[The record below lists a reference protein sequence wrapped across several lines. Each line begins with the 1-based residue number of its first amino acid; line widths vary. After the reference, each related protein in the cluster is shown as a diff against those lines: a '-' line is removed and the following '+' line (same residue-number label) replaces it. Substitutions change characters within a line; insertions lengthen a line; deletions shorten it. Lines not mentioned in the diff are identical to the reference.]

1 MKKRIRITL
10 FVICVVIGMNFLLI
24 GCFRYAVDHRKTI
37 QDTSVSPDG
46 KYELTLIEI
55 GEPVWPFGSAS
66 GRLTLKEGD
75 NQINQAD
82 FELKNDGCSIGSDCW
97 TVAWMTDYVEVV
109 LSGDEQFDEQILL
122 YFDGSMKR
130 QTLDN
135 KAESTTNKS
144 HNNAP
149 VDDPIFDRLEVR
161 CEEIESLYHALYE
174 SAEKTVPDSPWDDSS
189 FSQSS
194 IDSIENLLYDA
205 GYDVMDTNEPYPEY
219 LTTSERFYVFWDAVQ
234 QNRDAEQEVITILKS
249 GGLSYR
255 LFTYDESGAF
265 VYSMTYYPD
274 EIKEPY
280 YECHEIKDWELTEKG
295 NFYYRIYPAND
306 KHYPDF
312 SLIRLAAP
320 NTELFDL
327 AFRYIYPAGYI
338 ATNIFL
344 IDWQEGNW
352 ENLSF
357 NDQFEYLYY
366 AHHGKQFLADHYT
379 VLEDKSSYAIPANE
393 FEGIVLPYYNID
405 IETFQSLAQYHA
417 EGDYYPW
424 RPLNTN
430 DFVKIWY
437 YNIEPEVTAYVMN
450 PDGTMTLTVQMLSTD
465 LKIDCLFAHE
475 VTVRP
480 LENGNFQYVGNRIT
494 YQTEYGLPYSVP
506 RLMWD

>member
-1 MKKRIRITL
+1 MKKRIWIAL
-10 FVICVVIGMNFLLI
+10 FAICVVIGMSFLLI
-24 GCFRYAVDHRKTI
+24 GYFRYAVDHRKTI
-37 QDTSVSPDG
+37 RDTSVSPDG

-55 GEPVWPFGSAS
+55 GEPVWPFGPAS
-66 GRLTLKEGD
+66 GQLTLKEGD

-82 FELKNDGCSIGSDCW
+82 FELKNDGCSISSNCW

-122 YFDGSMKR
+122 YFDGSTQR

-135 KAESTTNKS
+135 EAESTASQVETGALGIQVMENRKNELVFTIS
-144 HNNAP
+144 TSDYVESYNSYYKIDYCRSLLPP
-149 VDDPIFDRLEVR
+149 VSQWQCFTYD
-161 CEEIESLYHALYE
+161 
-174 SAEKTVPDSPWDDSS
+174 SA
-189 FSQSS
+189 
-194 IDSIENLLYDA
+194 IH
-205 GYDVMDTNEPYPEY
+205 
-219 LTTSERFYVFWDAVQ
+219 SEFWDAVQ
-234 QNRDAEQEVITILKS
+234 QNRDTEQEVITILKS

-255 LFTYDESGAF
+255 LFTYDKSGAF

-280 YECHEIKDWELTEKG
+280 YECHEIKDWTLTEKG

-312 SLIRLAAP
+312 CLIRLVAP

-327 AFRYIYPAGYI
+327 AFRYIYPVGYI

-352 ENLSF
+352 GNLSF
-357 NDQFEYLYY
+357 NDQFEYLYF

-379 VLEDKSSYAIPANE
+379 ILGDKSSYAIPASE

-405 IETFQSLAQYHA
+405 IETFQSLAQYHT

-424 RPLNTN
+424 MPLNTH

-450 PDGTMTLTVQMLSTD
+450 PDGTMTLTIQMLSTD
-465 LKIDCLFAHE
+465 LKMDCLFAHE

-494 YQTEYGLPYSVP
+494 YQTEYGLPCSVP